1 MKTIGILSKL
11 EHVKFTTEQA
21 RTIAEIIEDKNSKL
35 ATKDHV
41 EAIVT
46 KAKYDLVKWI
56 VGGIIASGLVAT
68 LLIFLA

>member
-1 MKTIGILSKL
+1 MKTIEILSRL
-11 EHVKFTTEQA
+11 EGVKFTQDQA
-21 RTIAEIIEDKNSKL
+21 RAIAEIIEDKNSEL

-56 VGGIIASGLVAT
+56 VGGIIANGLVAT
-68 LLIFLA
+68 LLKFIS